1 MRSTSY
7 YLLHNVCQ
15 FMTKSQTGGTCR
27 KLLHVYE
34 LIVTKTNINF
44 VTGNKTRY
52 VLFELHY

>member
-52 VLFELHY
+52 VLF